1 MGTPDAAWSADVE
14 FVEFVRARQHTL
26 LRAAYLVCADLRL
39 AEELLEAALV
49 RLAGDWEEVRDERPE
64 IHVRRLLYRDA
75 VSSWRR
81 RPHVVN
87 APEPA
92 GDVGDG
98 ERVGEVDEVYG
109 VDEAEE
115 AEEAEQRREVL
126 RALDALTPRQRAVV
140 VLRHFDE
147 RTDADAARIL
157 GVPVGTVTSEAAEA
171 LARLR
176 AALPRVDLGT
186 GGAR

>member
-1 MGTPDAAWSADVE
+1 MGTPDAARPADVE

-26 LRAAYLVCADLRL
+26 LRAAYLVCADLSL

-64 IHVRRLLYRDA
+64 IRVRRLLYRDA
-75 VSSWRR
+75 VSSWRG

-87 APEPA
+87 AAEPA
-92 GDVGDG
+92 GDVEDD
-98 ERVGEVDEVYG
+98 EWADEVEE
-109 VDEAEE
+109 VEE
-115 AEEAEQRREVL
+115 AEEAEQRRDVL

-157 GVPVGTVTSEAAEA
+157 GVPVTTVTSEAAEA
-171 LARLR
+171 LVRLR